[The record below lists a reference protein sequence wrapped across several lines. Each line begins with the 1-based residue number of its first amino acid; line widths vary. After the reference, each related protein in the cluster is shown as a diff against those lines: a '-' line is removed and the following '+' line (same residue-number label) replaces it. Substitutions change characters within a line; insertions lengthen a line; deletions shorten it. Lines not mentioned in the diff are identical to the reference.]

1 MLQST
6 GSRWLAGSGT
16 SRAGAHRAAARLLP
30 PPWACAQ
37 EGRGSESS
45 RTHRDSAPG
54 TAGRIRA
61 GAGAG
66 AEAPRRAAG
75 GEPCAGAGAEPQ
87 RRRQEAPA
95 RVGGAEHCGRHSTA
109 RLPRTVKRRG
119 KRGAGARCVRARGP
133 LASRRGREARSPPS
147 RPWRLAPPRPAASP
161 RDAHSRTRAPPPP
174 PAGLSQMSVIS
185 FHTRPLFRQQPVL

>member
-87 RRRQEAPA
+87 RQRQEAPA

-119 KRGAGARCVRARGP
+119 KRGAGARCVRAQGLP
-133 LASRRGREARSPPS
+133 ASRRGREARSPPS
-147 RPWRLAPPRPAASP
+147 RPWRLAPGRPLQDAGAS
-161 RDAHSRTRAPPPP
+161 APPP
-174 PAGLSQMSVIS
+174 GLSQMSVIS